1 MSNIN
6 LQELKNEFYSSKFLV
21 IIQKKCGYQFLVP
34 LLENATIMD
43 LYRYVELYYEHIKDK
58 PLNLYFEYE
67 EYKKFLPKNSMKI
80 KEYIRD
86 NFIKPVTNYP
96 DPVVFRFTL
105 DLCDDH

>member
-6 LQELKNEFYSSKFLV
+6 LQELKNEFYSSKLLV
-21 IIQKKCGYQFLVP
+21 IIQKNCGYQFIVP
-34 LLENATIMD
+34 LLENATLID
-43 LYRYVELYYEHIKDK
+43 LYKYVELYYEHIKDNHV
-58 PLNLYFEYE
+58 NLYFKYE
-67 EYKKFLPKNSMKI
+67 ECKKFLPKNSMKI

-105 DLCDDH
+105 SLDDKH